1 MQIIECPRD
10 AMQGIH
16 EFIDTPTKI
25 AYINKL
31 LQVGFHSIDFGS
43 FVSPKAIPQMR
54 DTVKVLNGLELSET
68 SSKLLAIV
76 GNLRGAE
83 RAASFDE
90 ITYLGFPFSIS
101 NTFQQRNINSTI
113 EDSFKRADQ
122 IRNLAEHKGKEV
134 VMYISMAFGN
144 PYGDPWNKD
153 IVIEWSHKLHEEL
166 DVKII
171 SLSDTIGVAT
181 PDSISYLFSA
191 LIPALPQ
198 VLFGAHLHTTPN
210 TWEEKVEAA
219 YQNGCERFDGAIRG
233 LGGCP
238 MAKDDLTGNMPTE
251 NLIHYFNKNEVELG
265 LNQDA
270 FFEAV
275 QHSQGVFPM

>member
-54 DTVKVLNGLELSET
+54 DTVKVLSGLELSDT
-68 SSKLLAIV
+68 TSKLLAIV

-101 NTFQQRNINSTI
+101 DTFQQRNINSTI

-153 IVIEWSHKLHEEL
+153 IVIEWSHKLYEEL

-198 VLFGAHLHTTPN
+198 VLFGAHLHTTPD

-275 QHSQGVFPM
+275 QHSQGVFPI